1 MLEFLIV
8 VAVFAFVLAIFTFLD
23 MWGLNSDLKLFWLPN
38 QIVNEWCKEHRVD
51 KVEHC
56 IIDIWTNI
64 VLLPVMLVLLILNG
78 ITWVVIY
85 SICLFAWAFRK
96 R

>member
-1 MLEFLIV
+1 MIEFLIV
-8 VAVFAFVLAIFTFLD
+8 VAVFAFVLDISTFLD
-23 MWGLNSDLKLFWLPN
+23 MWGTDSDLKLFWLPN
-38 QIVNEWCKEHRVD
+38 QIVNEWCKDHLVG

-56 IIDIWTNI
+56 IIDIWMNI
-64 VLLPVMLVLLILNG
+64 VLLPTMLILLILNG
-78 ITWVVIY
+78 VAWVVTY

>member
-1 MLEFLIV
+1 MIEFLIV
-8 VAVFAFVLAIFTFLD
+8 VTVFAFVLAIFTFLD
-23 MWGLNSDLKLFWLPN
+23 MWGTNSDLKLFWLPN
-38 QIVNEWCKEHRVD
+38 QIVNEWCKEHRVG

-64 VLLPVMLVLLILNG
+64 VLLPVMIILLILNG
-78 ITWVVIY
+78 VAWVVTY
-85 SICLFAWAFRK
+85 SICLLAWAFRK